1 MTPKKLLRD
10 EDVLRVAKAL
20 IKQADSTTTLDVKNA
35 LRNEGFWA
43 TQDVVSAV
51 MNDYAEAGE
60 LVHDFGAPHRTYT
73 LPEPVKKPPLKDR
86 ITGWFNSLK
95 R

>member
-1 MTPKKLLRD
+1 MTPKRLLRD

-43 TQDVVSAV
+43 TQEIISVV
-51 MNDYAEAGE
+51 MDKLAEDGE
-60 LVHDFGAPHRTYT
+60 LVHNFGAPYRTYT
-73 LPEPVKKPPLKDR
+73 LPVKPSLKDR
-86 ITGWFNSLK
+86 LVGWFNSLTV
-95 R
+95 

>member
-10 EDVLRVAKAL
+10 EDVLRVATAL
-20 IKQADSTTTLDVKNA
+20 IKQTTSTTTLDVKNA
-35 LRNEGFWA
+35 LRDEGFWA
-43 TQDVVSAV
+43 TQDVISAV

-73 LPEPVKKPPLKDR
+73 LPEPIKKPSLKDR
-86 ITGWFNSLK
+86 AAGWFNLLK